1 MRAARPR
8 SSRRR
13 GTMKRR
19 VVETNWFWRLSMV
32 KSIVEREQLRK
43 ERDIVMVYIEIVHF
57 SIN

>member
-1 MRAARPR
+1 
-8 SSRRR
+8 
-13 GTMKRR
+13 MKRR

-32 KSIVEREQLRK
+32 KSIVERELEREQLRK